1 MSLTGNRPFEEELEI
16 KAVRSS
22 GPGGQHVNKASTKI
36 ELRFNVEESAL
47 LLEEEKQL
55 LLERLKNH
63 ITQSGDLIITS
74 QESRSQAANKED
86 AINKFYE
93 LLRQGLKKEKKRKK
107 TRPPKELNEKRLEEK
122 KKQSEKKDLRKP
134 PEF

>member
-36 ELRFNVEESAL
+36 ELRFNVQESAL
-47 LLEEEKQL
+47 LLDEEKQL
-55 LLERLKNH
+55 LLERLENH

-134 PEF
+134 PEI